1 MALMNYGY
9 GNFRNWTPLRADQVV
24 AHPTVKDRPGL
35 HVPVYAAGTFTRV
48 LARDSHVRIRVD
60 VPARLDG
67 PLPRG
72 AVVGSAKVVDDGRVI
87 KSVPVVLRRTLA
99 AVSGLTL
106 AARAVTKPLP
116 LALIAI
122 VVALALLAVA
132 LLARRRRRP
141 STDSGSDPRTDSDS
155 DTGSGGRTRDSE
167 WEVA

>member
-9 GNFRNWTPLRADQVV
+9 GNFRTWTPLRAHQVV
-24 AHPTVKDRPGL
+24 AHPAVKDRSGL
-35 HVPVYAAGTFTRV
+35 HVPVRAARGFTRV

-87 KSVPVVLRRTLA
+87 KSVPVVLMRTLP

-116 LALIAI
+116 LTLIVI
-122 VVALALLAVA
+122 ALLLVVGAVV
-132 LLARRRRRP
+132 LVSRRR
-141 STDSGSDPRTDSDS
+141 G
-155 DTGSGGRTRDSE
+155 GSGPRNGDRARDSE
-167 WEVA
+167 LEVA